1 MNLGMGTGRETRR
14 NRPQTAE
21 ERRAAVVEDPY
32 ASMAFRPGSIVATAD
47 GTQYRVVGIYSD
59 GAERVIVPIDGPNA
73 GRRHTVPLRAIRLIS
88 PPPER
93 TADEAPAAVQP
104 AGTAAAA
111 AGWAKM
117 TEEQR
122 MDRYDRR
129 EPVSKPFIVEGDFK
143 PEMFGQFES
152 APVVLEGGPFEGVEI
167 KVPRSVDRLP
177 RPGGRS
183 GRRPRVRPGPVQ
195 ADEAPPPG
203 LRPGRPRVRRLRR
216 PDPGAG
222 RTGRLINGA
231 HPGPR
236 TGLLPRGP
244 HGAGGLL
251 ILSTG
256 DAIQ

>member
-122 MDRYDRR
+122 MDRYDGR

-167 KVPRSVDRLP
+167 KVPRSVDSRRVP
-177 RPGGRS
+177 AADPDGGPGFVPARYKRTKRRHPDS
-183 GRRPRVRPGPVQ
+183 GLVVLAFDGYDVPTPEPAEQV
-195 ADEAPPPG
+195 A
-203 LRPGRPRVRRLRR
+203 
-216 PDPGAG
+216 
-222 RTGRLINGA
+222 
-231 HPGPR
+231 
-236 TGLLPRGP
+236 
-244 HGAGGLL
+244 
-251 ILSTG
+251 
-256 DAIQ
+256 